1 MGKIHKLT
9 QNPIP
14 VGPGPRIVTL
24 QLAPFVGRTCASA
37 SETVR
42 NGRIGSAPNGTR
54 RLPMARQLLEPR
66 MRERS
71 RQATR
76 G

>member
-14 VGPGPRIVTL
+14 VGPRPRIVTL

-42 NGRIGSAPNGTR
+42 DGRIRSAPNRTR
-54 RLPMARQLLEPR
+54 RLLTAGQLLEPR
-66 MRERS
+66 TRKRS

-76 G
+76 R